1 MSSKEQ
7 GFVHMGHAFEG
18 VDPDNLRSL
27 EELFAAVELEQ
38 EQRNSSS
45 TPKPEVLLTQN
56 IRSTPNRH
64 LLTLPEGSKIPVAY
78 GCTDCYWRYD
88 PNGVSELYEA
98 ATLLSAQVFFRM
110 HDCHKFRMPKS

>member
-1 MSSKEQ
+1 MSPKEQ
-7 GFVHMGHAFEG
+7 GFLDTGHAFKTVG
-18 VDPDNLRSL
+18 PGNLGSL

-38 EQRNSSS
+38 EQAKSSR
-45 TPKPEVLLTQN
+45 TPKPEILVRQN